1 MHIGQN
7 RLSCVGQ
14 LYFLSLSLPPSR
26 IFLWRSV
33 LRCIGNDG
41 GTCFIQKYIHM
52 SMHMYVHT
60 DVDFRRCILHNWQG
74 LMCITH
80 KSIEILRH
88 FFCTLVFLRHCV
100 CAFRFVFFC
109 LFHYHIFAL
118 CRRSRNGAM
127 VTAAA
132 TRATLLFGWRK
143 FLEVFCMYVC
153 TCVSVCLRQC
163 VVRLCV
169 CVRVVVGAVS
179 PAVRERRKGEEERWR
194 RR

>member
-1 MHIGQN
+1 MFHPEIHTYVNAYVCAHGR
-7 RLSCVGQ
+7 RLQALHLAQ
-14 LYFLSLSLPPSR
+14 L
-26 IFLWRSV
+26 
-33 LRCIGNDG
+33 
-41 GTCFIQKYIHM
+41 T
-52 SMHMYVHT
+52 
-60 DVDFRRCILHNWQG
+60 G

-118 CRRSRNGAM
+118 CRRSRNGAT

-132 TRATLLFGWRK
+132 TRVALLFGWRK

-194 RR
+194 R